1 MDDLS
6 QPWPKVKVQFS
17 SSTIEYVHQILLAL
31 LEGRKESQFCHC
43 VTLVKLQ
50 TFSVVPIF

>member
-17 SSTIEYVHQILLAL
+17 SSTIEYVHQIPLAL